1 MRVLEREEQH
11 HENQIR
17 ERYRLLN
24 ERLQEA
30 MLIANPNPSDAATR
44 HAEMIS

>member
-24 ERLQEA
+24 AKLQEA
-30 MLIANPNPSDAATR
+30 MRIANPAATTD
-44 HAEMIS
+44 AEMNS